1 MEPEVT
7 TEKLVREPTYADKTN
22 RIQAWSQL
30 IKSIAPFIWL
40 IVILVVIVPL
50 IGKFFI
56 TGSVASIPQ
65 EPKIIQEKLAKIERT
80 LPNTNNIEQAIA
92 TAVLDARHQAY
103 DSATVALDGW
113 IDELM
118 NRVDNN
124 FLDWY
129 FDYFNQK
136 QIEFSTPFIWLSS
149 AVSHRVNT
157 NNPSANQVVA
167 EKLTE
172 KFQTEFAKRVLR
184 PKIAQLKLERI
195 TRDTV
200 NLYVNELG
208 KNIAQI
214 QTSYQIPQGDWER
227 YLDDIAI
234 TISDT
239 EGNISNLS
247 MKFLA
252 GGSTY
257 LVAKAMVP
265 AVTKIGSK
273 VAVSFA
279 GKAGAKMAAKTG
291 GTVAGKLG
299 AQLLDPIVAVGIIIW
314 DVWDYHH
321 TVQVEKPV
329 LREAIFDYL
338 QEVKASLLDNH
349 QQSIMAAI
357 YQLEDGVFQ
366 SLKTVERAS

>member
-1 MEPEVT
+1 MAREET
-7 TEKLVREPTYADKTN
+7 TKKQLVREPSYADKTN

-30 IKSIAPFIWL
+30 IKSITPFIWL
-40 IVILVVIVPL
+40 IVIIVVIFPL

-65 EPKIIQEKLAKIERT
+65 EPKIRHERLAVIDRT
-80 LPNTNNIEQAIA
+80 LPNTNEIEQAIA
-92 TAVLDARHQAY
+92 TAIVDARHQAY
-103 DSATVALDGW
+103 QSATVELDGW

-118 NRVDNN
+118 NRVDNS

-157 NNPSANQVVA
+157 NNPPANQVVA

-195 TRDTV
+195 TKDTV
-200 NLYVNELG
+200 NLYVSELG

-247 MKFLA
+247 MKLLA
-252 GGSTY
+252 GSSTY
-257 LVAKAMVP
+257 LVAKAMLP

-291 GTVAGKLG
+291 GTVASKLG

-357 YQLEDGVFQ
+357 YQLEDGVFK
-366 SLKTVERAS
+366 SLKSY